1 MKTVKFLTVIL
12 AAVIY
17 RHILTDISFNL
28 AGVNL
33 SYAVYICREI
43 IGYAL
48 MFQIVPS
55 VIIKVWDK
63 KFKEVI

>member
-1 MKTVKFLTVIL
+1 MKAIKILTVIV

-17 RHILTDISFNL
+17 RYVLMDISFSI

-33 SYAVYICREI
+33 SYAVYVCREI
-43 IGYAL
+43 VGYAL
-48 MFQIVPS
+48 MFQIVPN